1 MSEER
6 FMKVYSN
13 LPLKV
18 RDEIVLVLD
27 GAPISWNVAY
37 NEIKHN
43 TEKGKIVI
51 EKLVGLGVI

>member
-1 MSEER
+1 MTLDR

-18 RDEIVLVLD
+18 RDEIILVIND
-27 GAPISWNVAY
+27 KPITWNVAY

-43 TEKGKIVI
+43 TKIGEMI
-51 EKLVGLGVI
+51 INKLVEMGVI

>member
-6 FMKVYSN
+6 FMSVYSN

-18 RDEIVLVLD
+18 REEIVLVLD

-43 TEKGKIVI
+43 TGKGKIII
-51 EKLVGLGVI
+51 EKLTELGVI